1 MESLIKT
8 KMKIKKIRRKNKKAM
23 SLAIA
28 FLVLATLI
36 LTVFSLL
43 VFNIR
48 KNDLSGTIGLAS
60 FERIYAREEV
70 LNFYVE
76 DIMEQSVV
84 NVETEQQFI
93 QNFKE
98 TLSHYTYGGEF
109 FLEELNQV
117 REQLMEGNT
126 EIKEEKIFLNLT
138 IKIADYVGD
147 DPEIY
152 VSYKYVKKF
161 EKEISNI

>member
-1 MESLIKT
+1 MEPLIRT

-48 KNDLSGTIGLAS
+48 KNDLSGKIGLAS

-76 DIMEQSVV
+76 DIMEKSVV

-98 TLSHYTYGGEF
+98 TLSHYTYGREF

-117 REQLMEGNT
+117 QEQLMGGNI
-126 EIKEEKIFLNLT
+126 EVKEEKVFLNLT
-138 IKIADYVGD
+138 IKIADYVGE

-152 VSYKYVKKF
+152 VSHTYAKIF